1 MMFNLLR
8 HTFNIQTMEST
19 PTSPH
24 DFSHQAIHFI
34 ESYRTP
40 YAILAAISCHIHFQM
55 MHQHDTQ
62 NLTGIEK
69 FATQQCS
76 ISFMV
81 PAICS
86 LIILLSATLAEST
99 ISRGEFDPV
108 ADSMYTLMMREF
120 RFEYAAIQWCSII
133 SILSFIRGVYLH
145 YIIHNRIFPKH
156 KGEEF
161 AMIFA
166 DGLSLL
172 AGILSYINVSL
183 HSWDNLFDMTV
194 DLVKV
199 RDTLPKSFHVLLLF
213 ELICFDRGVT
223 DHGNVH
229 ETNT

>member
-1 MMFNLLR
+1 MFNLKQNL
-8 HTFNIQTMEST
+8 NIHTMESA

-34 ESYRTP
+34 GSYRTP

-55 MHQHDTQ
+55 MHLHDTK
-62 NLTGIEK
+62 NLTGIER

-86 LIILLSATLAEST
+86 LIILLLATMTEST
-99 ISRGEFDPV
+99 ISRGDFNPV
-108 ADSMYTLMMREF
+108 ADSMYAMMIREF

-145 YIIHNRIFPKH
+145 YIIHNRIFPNH

-166 DGLSLL
+166 DGMSLV
-172 AGILSYINVSL
+172 AGTLSYINVSL
-183 HSWDNLFDMTV
+183 HSWNNLFDMTV

-199 RDTLPKSFHVLLLF
+199 SIRHICHSMRFVLPCLKWLTQN
-213 ELICFDRGVT
+213 GP
-223 DHGNVH
+223 
-229 ETNT
+229 